1 MKKFKNSKTKWGTII
16 SNKAMYKEI
25 VSIADEEKIVVF
37 SLLQIEKIILTL
49 VYVK

>member
-1 MKKFKNSKTKWGTII
+1 MKKFKNSKTKWGTIS
-16 SNKAMYKEI
+16 SNKAMYKDI

-37 SLLQIEKIILTL
+37 SLLQMEKIILTL

>member
-1 MKKFKNSKTKWGTII
+1 MGE
-16 SNKAMYKEI
+16 EI